1 VPQTGFLGTAA
12 PWTADVTLL
21 LELALGAGLL
31 AGALLAR
38 TGRHRVHAACQSII
52 VFLNLMVIV
61 FMILPSFH
69 RQVLPKL
76 PGRIGKPYY
85 ALAAMHAALGGIAEL
100 GGLYILLAAGTIVL
114 PEKFRIRRYKFW
126 MRGVLVLRWIV
137 LLLGIATYTRWYV
150 PRRCETGQVD
160 GLLAD

>member
-1 VPQTGFLGTAA
+1 VPQTGFLGTTA
-12 PWTADVTLL
+12 PWIADVTFL

-38 TGRHRVHAACQSII
+38 AGRHRVHAACQSVI
-52 VFLNLMVIV
+52 VLLNLMVIV
-61 FMILPSFH
+61 LTMLPSFH

-100 GGLYILLAAGTIVL
+100 GGLYILLAVGTTVL

-126 MRGVLVLRWIV
+126 MRGVFFLWWIV
-137 LLLGIATYTRWYV
+137 LLLGVANYARWCV
-150 PRRCETGQVD
+150 PRR
-160 GLLAD
+160 

>member
-1 VPQTGFLGTAA
+1 MTLEEIACRKLAFSPTTA
-12 PWTADVTLL
+12 PWIADVTFL

-38 TGRHRVHAACQSII
+38 AGRYRVHAACQSVI
-52 VFLNLMVIV
+52 VLLNLMVIV
-61 FMILPSFH
+61 LTMLPSFH

-100 GGLYILLAAGTIVL
+100 GGLYILLAVGTTVL

-126 MRGVLVLRWIV
+126 MRGVLLPWWIV
-137 LLLGIATYTRWYV
+137 LLLGIATYARWYV
-150 PRRCETGQVD
+150 PRR
-160 GLLAD
+160 

>member
-1 VPQTGFLGTAA
+1 MPQTGFLGTTA
-12 PWTADVTLL
+12 PWIADVTFL

-38 TGRHRVHAACQSII
+38 TGRHRVHAACQSIL
-52 VFLNLMVIV
+52 VLLNLMVIV
-61 FMILPSFH
+61 LTMLPSFH

-76 PGRIGKPYY
+76 PGRIRKPYY

-100 GGLYILLAAGTIVL
+100 GGLYILVAAGTTVL

-126 MRGVLVLRWIV
+126 MRGVLLLWWIV
-137 LLLGIATYTRWYV
+137 LPLGLATYARWYV
-150 PRRCETGQVD
+150 PRR
-160 GLLAD
+160 